1 MANDTS
7 KHSNGKKGLRI
18 VRKRPSRKSKVRI
31 TIEILGDTLLLERQ
45 LNKMDIESVK
55 QDVISELREIGDL
68 EICRFEVE
76 LD

>member
-7 KHSNGKKGLRI
+7 KHSNGKKSLRI

-31 TIEILGDTLLLERQ
+31 TIEILGDTFLLERQ
-45 LNKMDIESVK
+45 LKKMDIESVK

>member
-7 KHSNGKKGLRI
+7 KHSNGKKSLRI

-31 TIEILGDTLLLERQ
+31 TIEILGDTFLLERQ